1 MKTLSIQELY
11 SVHQQLGKS
20 PSSGDLILDVR
31 TPGEFAGGHIP
42 GAKNIP
48 VDAILGHVD
57 RLKAFKNVYIYCR
70 SGGRAVMAV
79 QLLESLGLRNL
90 VCVDCGGMPDWEA
103 GGYPS
108 EK

>member
-11 SVHQQLGKS
+11 SVHQQLETA

-31 TPGEFAGGHIP
+31 TPGEFAGGHVP

-48 VDAILGHVD
+48 VDSILGHVD
-57 RLKAFKNVYIYCR
+57 RLKQFKNVYIYCR

-79 QLLESLGLRNL
+79 QLLQSLGFRNL
-90 VCVDCGGMPDWEA
+90 FCVDCGGMPDWEA